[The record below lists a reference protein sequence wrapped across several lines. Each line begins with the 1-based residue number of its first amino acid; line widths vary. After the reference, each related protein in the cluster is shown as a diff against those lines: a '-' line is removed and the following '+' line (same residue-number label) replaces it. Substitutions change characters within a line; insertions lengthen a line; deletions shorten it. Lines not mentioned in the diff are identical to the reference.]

1 MILKEMV
8 TPALDPATAKKMA
21 KVVKAFTAEVK
32 KYSRGANAKISM
44 TVTGEFSAK
53 VHADMNLWMRPE
65 SMESVWEDTLYAIEK
80 ADDAGHIKSITEDG
94 SGPEY
99 SEAILS
105 GLRPGM
111 KLTAEAFFPVIGYE
125 IEWKKII
132 SKK

>member
-32 KYSRGANAKISM
+32 RYSHVAKVKM
-44 TVTGEFSAK
+44 TVTGEFSAE
-53 VHADMNLWMRPE
+53 VHAEMNLWMRPM
-65 SMESVWEDTLYAIEK
+65 SMDGVWEDTLDAIKK
-80 ADDAGHIKSITEDG
+80 ADDAGHIKSIVEDG
-94 SGPEY
+94 TGSEY
-99 SEAILS
+99 SEALLS

-111 KLTAEAFFPVIGYE
+111 KLTAEAFFPTIGYK
-125 IEWKKII
+125 IEWKQII